1 MKKKGWLFL
10 LPALALAALLALFF
24 RAQEAETPQALTGEL
39 AALSLRVTDGT
50 GQTQELSCWQNEN
63 GEGFFFLPSHASLE
77 AAELLVNGESTTEP
91 PLDLSAVT
99 PGEALSVTDGGRE
112 TTLTFLCSEALP
124 AVYITTA
131 SGSLEA
137 VQADKSYKE
146 SGDIRVVNADGT
158 VEYAGQLKYIKG
170 RGNTTWDYEKKPYN
184 IKLTEKADL
193 FGMGASKDWCLLAN
207 YRDESYVRNAMVFDY
222 AREMGVANTTE
233 TQSFDL
239 YVNGEYQGLYQLT
252 EKVEIGENRLELPDL
267 EELNELKNPQKGLDE
282 FPTFD
287 YGNAKGVSLPATPA
301 ERDGFLMELDFP
313 ERWAEEVSGFVT
325 AQGQHVVL
333 KSPENASEEQVEYAR
348 ALVQEFEDR
357 LLAGDEGYLDCIDLD
372 SWAQLYLI
380 EEIFEDVD
388 CGLSSIYFYIQD
400 GKLYA
405 GPLWDFDLTMGA
417 SYAVTNPR
425 TLYAAWPERTER
437 YTSYFLPEL
446 YRQES
451 FRARVTELYADGWDE
466 ALTALAA
473 RAEDYVAA
481 VAAGARMD
489 AVRWGKDYEATLA
502 QGAYLRD
509 YLTQRQDFLT
519 SLWVEGVRYQRVR
532 LMGNVYTRYYEYAVE
547 TGDTFDDFP
556 ALYKEGYTLEG
567 WYYEGTDEPFDPSAP
582 ITEDTYLYAKW
593 TAD

>member
-1 MKKKGWLFL
+1 MKRKGWLFL
-10 LPALALAALLALFF
+10 LSALVLAALLLWFF
-24 RAQEAETPQALTGEL
+24 RVQEERAPQALPGEL
-39 AALSLRVTDGT
+39 AALSLRVADGT

-77 AAELLVNGESTTEP
+77 TAELLVSGEAAAETE
-91 PLDLSAVT
+91 LDLSAVT
-99 PGEALSVTDGGRE
+99 PGEALPVTDGDRE
-112 TTLTFLCSEALP
+112 TTLTFLCAQGLP
-124 AVYITTA
+124 AVYITTE

-137 VQADKSYKE
+137 VQADKSHKE
-146 SGDIRVVNADGT
+146 SGGIRVVNADGT

-184 IKLTEKADL
+184 IKLAEKADL

-207 YRDESYVRNAMVFDY
+207 YRDDSYVRNAMVFDY

-239 YVNGEYQGLYQLT
+239 YVNGEYQGLYQMT

-267 EELNELKNPQKGLDE
+267 EELNELKNPQKGLSE
-282 FPTFD
+282 FPAFD
-287 YGNAKGVSLPATPA
+287 HGDAKGVSLPATPA
-301 ERDGFLMELDFP
+301 EKDGFLMELDFP

-333 KSPENASEEQVEYAR
+333 KSPENASEEQVAYAQT
-348 ALVQEFEDR
+348 LVQTFEDA
-357 LLAGDEGYLDCIDLD
+357 LLAEDGSYLDCIDLD
-372 SWAQLYLI
+372 SWVRLYLI

-425 TLYAAWPERTER
+425 TLYAAWPERTEQ

-451 FRARVTELYADGWDE
+451 FRARVAELYADGWGD
-466 ALTALAA
+466 ALTALAE

-481 VAAGARMD
+481 VADSAHMD
-489 AVRWGKDYEATLA
+489 AARWGKDYETTLTR
-502 QGAYLRD
+502 GAYLRD

-519 SLWVEGVRYQRVR
+519 SLWVEGVSYHRVR

-556 ALYKEGYTLEG
+556 TLYKEGYTLEG
-567 WYYEGTDEPFDPSAP
+567 WYHEGTDEPFDPSAP

-593 TAD
+593 KVN